1 MCKKRETCFAFWK
14 QGVSLSPF
22 LLWRGWPGKRMWWSP
37 AKKGG
42 SPVKETDP
50 DAGNLH
56 QRRSPSSSK
65 TVQSWRSFEN
75 PSTCWRKHCRSRN
88 ILTSHFIF
96 SLSNS
101 HRKLQH
107 SQFRRLT
114 YICFLIV
121 LMHTYEF
128 VMISFWSWWK
138 HIFYF
143 HVEVL
148 WLRQKTFAV
157 HQNWQK
163 NKWNCRGEV
172 KYARLLLGF
181 NIFVSRYDIAF
192 RCVVIFCILLHFTA
206 CERETVC
213 SKLFDAYYW
222 FWKTNYKMYSQVALY
237 IL

>member
-1 MCKKRETCFAFWK
+1 MLFGNR
-14 QGVSLSPF
+14 VSHFPPF
-22 LLWRGWPGKRMWWSP
+22 SYDEDDP
-37 AKKGG
+37 AKECDDLRQRKVGVLLRRQTRM
-42 SPVKETDP
+42 PVTSTSGAAHHHPRLYKAD
-50 DAGNLH
+50 DHL
-56 QRRSPSSSK
+56 K
-65 TVQSWRSFEN
+65 TLLQ
-75 PSTCWRKHCRSRN
+75 CWRKHCRSRN

-192 RCVVIFCILLHFTA
+192 RRVVIFCILLHFTA